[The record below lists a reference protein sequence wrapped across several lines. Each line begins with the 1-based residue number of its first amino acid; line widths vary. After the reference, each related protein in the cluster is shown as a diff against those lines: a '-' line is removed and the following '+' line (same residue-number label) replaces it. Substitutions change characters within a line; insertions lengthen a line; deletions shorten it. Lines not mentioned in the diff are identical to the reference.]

1 MDVFFYGSHRPSPI
15 EYETSMPPRVPAMN
29 VSSRLAPLLCSLL
42 LAQAAPAQEAKT
54 HALPAHHA
62 KAGVHCFDCH
72 QEEKPTKKAVASESC
87 MACHGDYPAM
97 KALTKEAKPN
107 PHDSH
112 EGEIA
117 CTECHRQHQP
127 PVVKCLECHK
137 GKFKFN
143 IK

>member
-1 MDVFFYGSHRPSPI
+1 MTGVNRC
-15 EYETSMPPRVPAMN
+15 
-29 VSSRLAPLLCSLL
+29 LALTALSLL
-42 LAQAAPAQEAKT
+42 SGLSALAQDGKKVS
-54 HALPAHHA
+54 LPAPHA
-62 KAGVHCFDCH
+62 KAGVHCYDCH

-87 MACHGDYPAM
+87 MVCHGDYPAM

-112 EGEIA
+112 LGETP

-127 PVVKCLECHK
+127 PVVKCLECHE

-143 IK
+143 LK